1 MPYKRY
7 GLEENSD
14 STWRVVDYREGK
26 AAEANGAVLDRLPHD
41 TASNLEFI
49 LNAQEKGMK
58 KRKGTRK
65 AKTAPQHPK
74 ARLMATER
82 YSRRKNLNVYWTV
95 VDATTGQPLV
105 IDGIVMD
112 MLSEEEAE
120 ELIERLNRNAN
131 EEGPFKRP

>member
-1 MPYKRY
+1 
-7 GLEENSD
+7 
-14 STWRVVDYREGK
+14 
-26 AAEANGAVLDRLPHD
+26 
-41 TASNLEFI
+41 
-49 LNAQEKGMK
+49 
-58 KRKGTRK
+58 
-65 AKTAPQHPK
+65 
-74 ARLMATER
+74 MATER

>member
-26 AAEANGAVLDRLPHD
+26 AAEANGAVLDRLPYD

-58 KRKGTRK
+58 KRKGKSK
-65 AKTAPQHPK
+65 AKAAPQHPK
-74 ARLMATER
+74 AHLMASER
-82 YSRRKNLNVYWTV
+82 YSRRQNLNVYWTV
-95 VDATTGQPLV
+95 VDEITGQPVV
-105 IDGIVMD
+105 IDGVVMD
-112 MLSEEEAE
+112 MLSEEEAD
-120 ELIERLNRNAN
+120 ELVVRLNRNEN
-131 EEGPFKRP
+131 EHGPFKRP